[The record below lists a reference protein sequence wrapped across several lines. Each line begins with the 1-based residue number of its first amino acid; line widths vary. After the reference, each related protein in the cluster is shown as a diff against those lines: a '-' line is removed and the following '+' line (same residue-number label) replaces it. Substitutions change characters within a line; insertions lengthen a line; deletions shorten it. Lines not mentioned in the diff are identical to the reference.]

1 MTAKKLGQSNILSL
15 EAKAFKRKEIT
26 VVANEQEFKVAIDTK
41 FKDTEIANIF
51 AELIERSEY
60 AKKASLDFD
69 VTAYIL
75 ILLIKHF
82 TDIEFQETNSMAKNM
97 DVEVRTLNALIN
109 LGLLDQILNNFDKSE
124 VEKLSNAFEKH
135 EAGLKEIAN
144 NLMVKEFG
152 IYNEAKV
159 EE

>member
-26 VVANEQEFKVAIDTK
+26 VVANGQEFKVAIDTK
-41 FKDTEIANIF
+41 FKDTEIANILT
-51 AELIERSEY
+51 ELIKRSEY

-82 TDIEFQETNSMAKNM
+82 TDIDFQETSSMAKTM
-97 DVEVRTLNALIN
+97 DIEVRTLNALIN
-109 LGLLDQILNNFDKSE
+109 LGLLEQILDNFDKSE

-144 NLMVKEFG
+144 NLMVKEVG